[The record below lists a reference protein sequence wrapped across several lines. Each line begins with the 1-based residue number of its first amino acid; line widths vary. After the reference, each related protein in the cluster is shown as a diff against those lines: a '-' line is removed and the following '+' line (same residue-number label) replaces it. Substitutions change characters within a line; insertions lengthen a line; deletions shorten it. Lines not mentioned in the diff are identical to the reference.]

1 MHTLPAYPNAA
12 SNWQRQLRLV
22 LGCLFLLGI
31 HSAQA
36 NGNLDIDLHTWSPG
50 QEPIPGHNPPDGLN
64 DVWQT
69 LYNAWGLNPSG
80 DEDGDGCS
88 NLMESVAGS
97 NPFLAGDCFKVG
109 DMLITSNQLV
119 FYFNAKAG
127 KQYRVLC
134 DDSPTGSFTTAAPL
148 AAPQS
153 GHTFVP
159 TVDTNNQIL
168 RVAKSPDSRK
178 FYRLETADVDSNGDG
193 VSDWV
198 ARKLGYDPHAPSID
212 LDGNGISD
220 LKEALEAELS
230 SPDEVTVVAGN
241 AFASEDGPESGS
253 FVVKR
258 NRTLFDASVNLNFSG
273 TASPT
278 TDYSKSPSVSTVVF
292 APGEKEKTIHINPS
306 PSQPAA
312 VEGAES
318 VTLSLSSPASTV
330 EGATPVVGTPSTAT
344 VIIRDSTVPSG
355 TGLYAR
361 YFDTANSV
369 LMHGGN
375 FGQAGTYAY
384 VRTST
389 ATPNT
394 GTITIPYTG
403 PATVEVGHTVRAT
416 FTGGNLNNALYN
428 HQDYTVSAVSPGV
441 NFTLAI
447 SGSALP
453 TNSNSNCQFSFQS
466 VAHPGTLERVD
477 PVVDHPWLSGTPNGV
492 PLTVG
497 SVQTNQPDNYSTYWE
512 GYLAPTAAGN
522 YQFQLDADDKARV
535 LLDLNRNGTFEP
547 EEQIIEHG
555 WDSAATV
562 GTFKQSAAHS
572 LVIPANAAERYLI
585 RVEHVETTGEARC
598 RLQWRAGT
606 ATFANIPQA
615 NVFTHTQAM
624 SANYSFT
631 RTVTTAGAMQGT
643 ISVTLNGH
651 GLAINDTVQ
660 LAFSSGV
667 LFTPANGNFHGEFT
681 VSSVTS
687 ANVFVVPISAASLPA
702 SASSSGAG
710 FVLNRP
716 ASPTTGWFNMIYANT
731 TFSAPPGR
739 VGVDGAGATNSNNG
753 IWGVG
758 TPDVNLINPDTFSV
772 RWTGQVQPQFT
783 EEYTFSVLADDGFRL
798 WINGQEMSMRQLAS
812 VNLGSS
818 TYSYTSATG
827 ETVINYAGSNIVAG
841 SFGVGDH
848 VRVDPTNGTLGTAA
862 TSGAPNQ
869 FNYGTTDL
877 VVTAATATTFTVF
890 FPTGHGNQA
899 AGATINI
906 DAMNRPIKPWVS
918 NTNERYAR
926 MSLVGGVRYDI
937 QLDYYENTG
946 SARCQLFWFSP
957 SQPKQIIPS
966 NRLYPN
972 NAPVAPPAH
981 LTETEATAL
990 VGGPFSHPV
999 IGSNGAAVSFTGLPA
1014 WLSFNDGVLSG
1025 TPPPD
1030 AADRYQIVI
1039 TFTSPVGISKSVIDL
1054 RVINTGGAIT
1064 REVWTGLAGTSIST
1078 LPTSTAPT
1086 ATSTLPTLE
1095 APTDFADNYGTRL
1108 RGFITA
1114 PETGNYYFWVA
1125 GSDAAELWISNDE
1138 EPVNAF
1144 RRAWQT
1150 SGSSTPQSW
1159 NVASSQRSAWLALE
1173 QGKRYYVEVLH
1184 KAGVGAGDN
1193 LAVGWSKP
1201 GQPSSNPTE
1210 IVPSYALSPWSAP
1223 VAPTDGGTVY
1233 AATLRP
1239 QGGAITNA
1247 SGSSFLR
1254 VNAAETEAIIT
1265 IKYSGLTS
1273 DFFGMHVH
1281 DDMIPGGGFNNI
1293 IADLEEPGD
1302 VQLLPDGTYK
1312 WVIKPTAGYSVADLV
1327 DHLKNGQV
1335 YFNVHSINFTAGE
1348 IKGYYARLDG
1358 SPTFTPPPAPPTW
1371 SSDHNTDAG
1380 AVRFLTQATYGASID
1395 DVAALKAMPSYE
1407 AWIEDQFTKP
1417 TSPTLPEVLRTR
1429 RADAQGGTAFDE
1441 TLFFNSWW
1449 RHSVSGP
1456 DQLRQRIAFALSE
1469 ILVVSAQGPLDNRG
1483 EAIAFF
1489 YDNLLN
1495 DAFGNFRDIMEDV
1508 TLTPTMGR
1516 YLDMLRNDKP
1526 DLAIGR
1532 IPNENYAR
1540 EIKQLF
1546 SVGLFRM
1553 WPDGTLILN
1562 SRFEPI
1568 DIYSQREIVGYS
1580 HVFTGWDYGYD
1591 GTYRTTIGAPANW
1604 MRQMREVPAR
1614 HFTGSKRILNNEVLP
1629 GLEKIGTQPLDPYAT
1644 HNSMHFND
1652 PAFQA
1657 LPQQELDA
1665 THDQLF
1671 YHPNTGPFIC
1681 RQLIQR
1687 LVTSH
1692 PSRDYVYRVVQA
1704 FNNNGAGVRGDMRAV
1719 IKAILLD
1726 YEARSPAMISQPHYG
1741 KQREPVLRLTAAGRA
1756 FRPGT
1761 FSGSYAQ
1768 NGTRTITITTT
1779 QPHNLASGNNVFL
1792 EFEAGDAEPAPWTGT
1807 YAATTPL
1814 TATTFTVTAR
1824 GWANGTYS
1832 IPANSTVCTVS
1843 MSNHWLESGNQVFM
1857 DFTSGAANGT
1867 AIDGQVYTISHSS
1880 TTSFGN
1886 NGNSFTINVPANA
1899 SSRSGNC
1906 MIPRF
1911 SPGSYAITAS
1921 GLPAPQDRRVTMRT
1935 NEDHHLKVG
1944 DQVQVNIYGAATLP
1958 WPVDVV
1964 ATVESVVDLKTW
1976 TYLVSG
1982 SLTGYGTNRSY
1993 NSVYQFPLLSQPLT
2007 RSGTIN
2013 SRSST
2018 YQMGNTDANLEQS
2031 PLNADTVF
2039 NFFLPDFKFAGPLA
2053 AQGLTTPEF
2062 QLTAETSTVRQAN
2075 FIFNGIFNPNTT
2087 NGYSSFSTGNNAL
2100 VLDTSRW
2107 MAGNATNL
2115 GLGAPANT
2123 STPWT
2128 HNQNIARLIDHLS
2141 TLLTANQMTPEAKT
2155 IIRDLVSLRIASINT
2170 GNPCTINTIK
2180 PHGYKTGDTINVS
2193 GVSNGTFSPTLND
2206 TTTAYTIT
2214 RIDDDSFTLTG
2225 VNCTAA
2231 PNSTG
2236 LANAHASPIVYSN
2249 GSTNPSTTTRRDRIR
2264 SILHL
2269 ILTSPDFTI
2278 QR

>member
-1 MHTLPAYPNAA
+1 M
-12 SNWQRQLRLV
+12 LV
-22 LGCLFLLGI
+22 LSFVGLL
-31 HSAQA
+31 SSTKAVDL
-36 NGNLDIDLHTWSPG
+36 NLDLHTWP
-50 QEPIPGHNPPDGLN
+50 PGHEPVAGYNPPDGLN
-64 DVWQT
+64 DVWQN
-69 LYNAWGLNPSG
+69 LFNAWGINPAD

-88 NLMESVAGS
+88 NLAESIAGS

-109 DMLITSNQLV
+109 NTLITATQIV
-119 FYFNAKAG
+119 FQFDAKAG
-127 KQYRVLC
+127 KSYRILS
-134 DDSPTGSFTTAAPL
+134 DASPGGSFATPVAL

-153 GHTFVP
+153 GSSFSP
-159 TVDTNNQIL
+159 AVDTEGQIL
-168 RVAKSPDSRK
+168 RVAKPAGDRL
-178 FYRLETADVDSNGDG
+178 FYRLETKDVDSNGDG

-198 ARKLGYDPHAPSID
+198 ARKLGYNPFAPSVD
-212 LDGNGISD
+212 LDGNGVSD
-220 LKEALEAELS
+220 LLERLEAELS
-230 SPDEVTVVAGN
+230 TSNEVTVVATN
-241 AFASEDGPESGS
+241 MFASEDGPESGT
-253 FVVKR
+253 FVIKR
-258 NRTLFDASVNLNFSG
+258 NQTLFDASVNLQFEG
-273 TASPT
+273 TASPSS
-278 TDYSKSPSVSTVVF
+278 DYSKSPAVSIVAF
-292 APGEKEKTIHINPS
+292 EAGESEKTIHINPN
-306 PSQPAA
+306 PSQPLT

-318 VTLSLSSPASTV
+318 VTLSLSAPSSAV
-330 EGATPVVGTPSTAT
+330 EGAAPVLGTPSTAT
-344 VIIRDSTVPSG
+344 VIIKDSTVATG

-384 VRTST
+384 LRTST
-389 ATPNT
+389 GSPNT

-403 PATVEVGHTVRAT
+403 HATVAVGNVVRAT

-447 SGSALP
+447 TGTSLP

-466 VAHPGTLERVD
+466 IDHPPTLDRVD
-477 PVVDHPWLSGTPNGV
+477 PVVDGQWFTGTPNGATI
-492 PLTVG
+492 TVG
-497 SVQTNQPDNYSTYWE
+497 SVQTNYPDNYSTYWE

-535 LLDLNRNGTFEP
+535 FLDLNRNGIFEP

-562 GTFKQSAAHS
+562 GTFKQSAAHA
-572 LVIPANAAERYLI
+572 LVIPGNAAERYLI

-606 ATFANIPQA
+606 AGFANIPQA

-624 SANYSFT
+624 NSNYSYT
-631 RTVTTAGAMQGT
+631 RTVSTAGAMQGT
-643 ISVTLNGH
+643 ITVTLNGH
-651 GLAINDTVQ
+651 GLAVNDTVK

-667 LFTPANGNFHGEFT
+667 LFTPSNGQFHGDFT

-702 SASSSGAG
+702 GTNTTGAG
-710 FVLNRP
+710 HVLNRP
-716 ASPTTGWFNMIYANT
+716 ASTTTGWFYNIFANT
-731 TFSAPPGR
+731 NFTAPIAGL
-739 VGVDGAGATNSNNG
+739 GVQNSGVTTSNNG

-758 TPDVNLINPDTFSV
+758 TPDLALINPDTFSV
-772 RWTGQVQPQFT
+772 RWTGQVQPQFS
-783 EEYTFSVLADDGFRL
+783 EEYTFSVLADDGLRL
-798 WINGQEMSMRQLAS
+798 WINGEEMSLRQLGS

-827 ETVINYAGSNIVAG
+827 ETVINYANSNILAG

-848 VRVDPTNGTLGTAA
+848 VRVDPTNGRLGTAA
-862 TSGAPNQ
+862 TGGAPTQ

-877 VVTAATATTFTVF
+877 VVTAATDTTFTVA
-890 FPTGHGNQA
+890 FPTGHGDQA

-906 DAMNRPIKPWVS
+906 DAMNRPIKPWAS
-918 NTNERYAR
+918 NGNERYAR
-926 MSLVGGVRYDI
+926 VNLVGGVRYDI
-937 QLDYYENTG
+937 RLDYYESTG
-946 SARCQLFWFSP
+946 FARCQLFWFSP

-966 NRLYPN
+966 HRLYPN
-972 NAPVAPPAH
+972 SSPVAPPTH

-999 IGSNGAAVSFTGLPA
+999 LGSNGATVSFEGLPA
-1014 WLSFNDGVLSG
+1014 WLSYTNGELAG
-1025 TPPPD
+1025 TPPAD
-1030 AADRYQIVI
+1030 AAGRYQIVI
-1039 TFTSPVGISKSVIDL
+1039 TFTSPAGTSKSVIDL
-1054 RVINTGGAIT
+1054 NVIQTGGAIT
-1064 REVWTGLAGTSIST
+1064 RDVWAGVPGTAISS
-1078 LPTSTAPT
+1078 LPTSTAPS
-1086 ATSTLPTLE
+1086 ATTTVPTLE
-1095 APTDFADNYGTRL
+1095 TPADFGDNYGTRL

-1125 GSDAAELWISNDE
+1125 GGDSAELWISNDD
-1138 EPVNAF
+1138 EPVNVF
-1144 RRAWQT
+1144 KRAWQT
-1150 SGSSTPQSW
+1150 TGSSTPQFWSGE
-1159 NVASSQRSAWLALE
+1159 ASQRSPWLALE

-1201 GQPSSNPTE
+1201 GQPSSGPSE
-1210 IVPSYALSPWSAP
+1210 IVPSYVLSPWAAP

-1281 DDMIPGGGFNNI
+1281 NDMIPGGGFNNI

-1327 DHLKNGQV
+1327 SHLKDGKV

-1348 IKGYYARLDG
+1348 IKGYYAPLAG
-1358 SPTFTPPPAPPTW
+1358 SPTFTPPPAPPSWT
-1371 SSDHNTDAG
+1371 SDHSTDAG
-1380 AVRFLTQATYGASID
+1380 AVRFLTQATYGAGID
-1395 DVAALKAMPSYE
+1395 DVAALKGMASYE
-1407 AWIEDQFTKP
+1407 AWIDDQFTKA

-1429 RADAQGGTAFDE
+1429 RADAQGGSAFDE

-1449 RHSVSGP
+1449 RNSVSGP
-1456 DQLRQRIAFALSE
+1456 DQLRQRVAFALSE

-1483 EAIAFF
+1483 ESLAYF
-1489 YDNLLN
+1489 YDNLLD

-1568 DIYSQREIVGYS
+1568 DVYSQREIVGYS

-1591 GTYRTTIGAPANW
+1591 GGYRTTIGATADW

-1629 GLEKIGTQPLDPYAT
+1629 GLDKIGSQALDPYAS

-1665 THDQLF
+1665 SHDQLF
-1671 YHPNTGPFIC
+1671 DHPNTGPFIC

-1692 PSRDYVYRVVQA
+1692 PSRDYVYRVVQK
-1704 FNNNGAGVRGDMRAV
+1704 FNDNGAGVRGDMRAV

-1768 NGTRTITITTT
+1768 NGILDNTRNITITTT

-1792 EFEAGDAEPAPWTGT
+1792 EFEAGDANPAPWTGT
-1807 YAATTPL
+1807 YGVTTPL
-1814 TATTFTVTAR
+1814 TATTFTVIAR
-1824 GWANGTYS
+1824 GWATGTYS
-1832 IPANSTVCTVS
+1832 IPANSTVCTVT

-1857 DFTSGAANGT
+1857 DFTSGTANGT
-1867 AIDGQVYTISHSS
+1867 AIDRQVYTISHSS
-1880 TTSFGN
+1880 TSSFGN
-1886 NGNSFTINVPANA
+1886 NGNSFTMSVPANA
-1899 SSRSGNC
+1899 SARSGNC

-1935 NEDHHLKVG
+1935 NEDHHLNVG
-1944 DQVQVNIYGAATLP
+1944 DQVQVNIYGAASLP

-1982 SLTGYGTNRSY
+1982 SLTGYSANRSF

-2007 RSGTIN
+2007 RTGTIN

-2018 YQMGNTDANLEQS
+2018 YQMGNTDANMEQS

-2039 NFFLPDFKFAGPLA
+2039 NFFLPDYKFAGPLA
-2053 AQGLTTPEF
+2053 AEGLTTPEF

-2075 FIFNGIFNPNTT
+2075 FVFNGIFNPNTT

-2107 MAGNATNL
+2107 MSGNATNL
-2115 GLGAPANT
+2115 GLGAPVST
-2123 STPWT
+2123 TTPWT
-2128 HNQNIARLIDHLS
+2128 HNQNIERLIDHLS
-2141 TLLTANQMTPEAKT
+2141 TLLTANQMTAEAKV
-2155 IIRDLVSLRIASINT
+2155 IVRDLVSLRIASINT
-2170 GNPCTINTIK
+2170 GSPCTINTIK
-2180 PHGYKTGDTINVS
+2180 PHGYKTGDTICVS
-2193 GVSNGTFSPTLND
+2193 GVSNGTFSPTLNNNA
-2206 TTTAYTIT
+2206 TAHTIT
-2214 RIDDDSFTLTG
+2214 RINDNSFTLTG

-2231 PNSTG
+2231 PNSAG
-2236 LANAHASPIVYSN
+2236 LTNAHASPIIYSN
-2249 GSTNPSTTTRRDRIR
+2249 GTTTPSTTNRRDRIR